1 MERFAV
7 FVYVCDYVCLCMGGG
22 YSWLCEVTGRH
33 GSNVLPFRGPSV
45 GY

>member
-7 FVYVCDYVCLCMGGG
+7 FVSMFVSVWVGG

-33 GSNVLPFRGPSV
+33 VSNVLPFRGPSV